1 MIKIENLNFSYK
13 NNSDENENVEY
24 TAALND
30 LDLSINK
37 GEFVAILGHN
47 GSGKSTLAKLLNGQ
61 IFPTSGDIL
70 ICGMNTKDDKKIW
83 EIREKCSM
91 VFQNPDNQMVATTVE
106 NEVAFGPENLQIK
119 NPELRQRVDEAIKLV
134 GMQDYIKKSPS
145 ELSGGQKQRVSIAG
159 VIAMLS
165 DCIIFDE
172 PTAMLDPKG
181 RADVM
186 NIIHDLNKKY
196 KKTVVHITHY
206 MEEAALADRIIVL
219 NKGKKALEGSAREV
233 FSNVKEMKDLGLT
246 VPQVTEIAYEL
257 EKEGYNFDKLPLN
270 IEEFLE
276 LVWKLN

>member
-119 NPELRQRVDEAIKLV
+119 NPELRQRVYEAIKLV

-257 EKEGYNFDKLPLN
+257 EKEGYEFEKLPLN

-276 LVWKLN
+276 LV

>member
-134 GMQDYIKKSPS
+134 GMQEYIKKSPS

-219 NKGKKALEGSAREV
+219 NKGRKELEGSAREV

-246 VPQVTEIAYEL
+246 VPQVTEIAYKL
-257 EKEGYNFDKLPLN
+257 EKEGYKFDKLPLN

-276 LVWKLN
+276 LV

>member
-13 NNSDENENVEY
+13 DNSEENEIKY
-24 TAALND
+24 TKALNN
-30 LDLSINK
+30 LNLSIK
-37 GEFVAILGHN
+37 EGEFVAILGHN

-61 IFPTSGDIL
+61 IFPTKGDIL
-70 ICGMNTKDDKKIW
+70 ICGMNTKDEKKIW
-83 EIREKCSM
+83 DIREKCSM

-106 NEVAFGPENLQIK
+106 NEVAFGPENLQVK
-119 NPELRQRVDEAIKLV
+119 NPELRERVDEAIKLV
-134 GMQDYIKKSPS
+134 GMEDYKKRSPS
-145 ELSGGQKQRVSIAG
+145 ALSGGQKQRVSIAG

-172 PTAMLDPKG
+172 PTAMLDPQG
-181 RADVM
+181 RNDVM
-186 NIIHDLNKKY
+186 DIIQTLNKKY

-219 NKGKKALEGSAREV
+219 NKGEKALEGSAREV
-233 FSNVKEMKDLGLT
+233 FSKVKEMKDLGLT

-257 EKEGYNFDKLPLN
+257 EKEGYNFEKLPLN

-276 LVWKLN
+276 LV

>member
-13 NNSDENENVEY
+13 NNSDENENIEY

-30 LDLSINK
+30 LDLSIDK

-106 NEVAFGPENLQIK
+106 NEVAFGPENLQVK
-119 NPELRQRVDEAIKLV
+119 NPELRQRVDEAIRLV
-134 GMQDYIKKSPS
+134 GMQDYVKKSPS

-165 DCIIFDE
+165 DCVIFDE

-181 RADVM
+181 RSDVM
-186 NIIHDLNKKY
+186 DIIHDLNKKY

-219 NKGKKALEGSAREV
+219 NKGRKELEGSAREV
-233 FSNVKEMKDLGLT
+233 FSNVKEMKELGLT

-257 EKEGYNFDKLPLN
+257 EKEGYEFEKLPLN

-276 LVWKLN
+276 LV

>member
-257 EKEGYNFDKLPLN
+257 GKEGYEFEKLPLN

-276 LVWKLN
+276 LV

>member
-13 NNSDENENVEY
+13 NNSDEDENVEY

-106 NEVAFGPENLQIK
+106 NEVAFGPENLQIE

-181 RADVM
+181 RSDVM

-257 EKEGYNFDKLPLN
+257 GKEGYEFEKLPLN

-276 LVWKLN
+276 LV

>member
-13 NNSDENENVEY
+13 NESEENVKY
-24 TAALND
+24 TKALSD
-30 LDLSINK
+30 LNLEINK

-61 IFPTSGDIL
+61 IFPTSGDIF
-70 ICGMNTKDDKKIW
+70 IGGMNTKDEEKIW
-83 EIREKCSM
+83 DIRKKCSM

-106 NEVAFGPENLQIK
+106 QEVAFGPENLQVE
-119 NPELRQRVDEAIKLV
+119 NPELRKRVDDAIRLV
-134 GMQDYIKKSPS
+134 GMEDYVKKSPS
-145 ELSGGQKQRVSIAG
+145 SLSGGQKQRVSIAG

-186 NIIHDLNKKY
+186 DIIKILNKKM

-206 MEEAALADRIIVL
+206 MEEAAMADRIVVL

-233 FSNVKEMKDLGLT
+233 FSKVDEMKKLGLT
-246 VPQVTEIAYEL
+246 VPQVTEIAYKL
-257 EKEGYNFDKLPLN
+257 KEDGYDFEKLPLN
-270 IEEFLE
+270 IEEFME
-276 LVWKLN
+276 LIWI

>member
-1 MIKIENLNFSYK
+1 MIKRENLNFSYK
-13 NNSDENENVEY
+13 NDSDENENIEY
-24 TAALND
+24 TNALNN
-30 LDLSINK
+30 LSLSINK

-61 IFPTSGDIL
+61 IFPTNGDIW
-70 ICGMNTKDDKKIW
+70 ISGMNTKDQDKIW
-83 EIREKCSM
+83 DIREKCSM
-91 VFQNPDNQMVATTVE
+91 VFQNPDNQIVATTVE
-106 NEVAFGPENLQIK
+106 DEVAFGPENLQVK

-134 GMQDYIKKSPS
+134 GMENYVKRSPS

-172 PTAMLDPKG
+172 PTAMLDPQG
-181 RADVM
+181 RSDVM
-186 NIIHDLNKKY
+186 DIIQTLNKKY

-233 FSNVKEMKDLGLT
+233 FSKVKEMKELGLT

-257 EKEGYNFDKLPLN
+257 EKDGYNFEKLPLN

-276 LVWKLN
+276 LI

>member
-219 NKGKKALEGSAREV
+219 NKGRKELEGSAREV

>member
-106 NEVAFGPENLQIK
+106 NEVAFGPENLQVK
-119 NPELRQRVDEAIKLV
+119 NPELRQRVDEAIRLV

-219 NKGKKALEGSAREV
+219 NKGRKELEGSAREV

-257 EKEGYNFDKLPLN
+257 EKEGYEFEKLPLN

-276 LVWKLN
+276 LV

>member
-13 NNSDENENVEY
+13 NDSDENENIEY
-24 TAALND
+24 TNALNN
-30 LDLSINK
+30 LSLSINK

-61 IFPTSGDIL
+61 IFPKSGDIW
-70 ICGMNTKDDKKIW
+70 ISGMNTKDQDKIW
-83 EIREKCSM
+83 DIREKCSM

-106 NEVAFGPENLQIK
+106 NEVAFGPENLQVK

-134 GMQDYIKKSPS
+134 GMEDFVKRSPS

-172 PTAMLDPKG
+172 PTAMLDPQG
-181 RADVM
+181 RSDVM
-186 NIIHDLNKKY
+186 DIIQILNKKY

-219 NKGKKALEGSAREV
+219 NKGEKALEGSAREV
-233 FSNVKEMKDLGLT
+233 FSKVKEMKELGLT

-257 EKEGYNFDKLPLN
+257 EKDGYNFEKLPLN

-276 LVWKLN
+276 LI

>member
-83 EIREKCSM
+83 DIREKCSM

-233 FSNVKEMKDLGLT
+233 FSNVKEMKKLGLT

-276 LVWKLN
+276 LV

>member
-13 NNSDENENVEY
+13 NNSDENENIEY

-233 FSNVKEMKDLGLT
+233 FSNVKEMKELGLT

-257 EKEGYNFDKLPLN
+257 EKEGYEFEKLPLN

-276 LVWKLN
+276 LV

>member
-119 NPELRQRVDEAIKLV
+119 NPELRQRVDEAIRLV
-134 GMQDYIKKSPS
+134 GMQDYVKKSPS

-219 NKGKKALEGSAREV
+219 NKGRKELEGSAREV

-257 EKEGYNFDKLPLN
+257 EKEGYEFEKLPLN

-276 LVWKLN
+276 LV

>member
-13 NNSDENENVEY
+13 NDSDENENIEY
-24 TAALND
+24 TNALND
-30 LDLSINK
+30 LSMSINK

-61 IFPTSGDIL
+61 IFPTSGDIW
-70 ICGMNTKDDKKIW
+70 ISGMNTKDEEKIW
-83 EIREKCSM
+83 DIREKCSM

-106 NEVAFGPENLQIK
+106 DEVAFGPENLQVK

-134 GMQDYIKKSPS
+134 GMENFVKRSPS

-172 PTAMLDPKG
+172 PTAMLDPQG
-181 RADVM
+181 RSDVM
-186 NIIHDLNKKY
+186 DIIQTLNKKY

-219 NKGKKALEGSAREV
+219 NKGQVAMQGSAREV
-233 FSNVKEMKDLGLT
+233 FSKVKEMKDLGLT

-257 EKEGYNFDKLPLN
+257 EKDGYNFEKLPLN

-276 LVWKLN
+276 LI

>member
-106 NEVAFGPENLQIK
+106 NEVAFGPENLQVK
-119 NPELRQRVDEAIKLV
+119 NPELRQRVDEAIRLV
-134 GMQDYIKKSPS
+134 GMQDYVKKSPS

-219 NKGKKALEGSAREV
+219 NKGRKELEGSAREV
-233 FSNVKEMKDLGLT
+233 FSNVKEMKELGLT

-257 EKEGYNFDKLPLN
+257 EKEGYKFDKLPLN

-276 LVWKLN
+276 LV

>member
-106 NEVAFGPENLQIK
+106 NEVAFGPENLQIE

-233 FSNVKEMKDLGLT
+233 FSNVKEMKKLGLT

-257 EKEGYNFDKLPLN
+257 EKEGYEFEKLPLN

-276 LVWKLN
+276 LV

>member
-13 NNSDENENVEY
+13 NNSDENENIEY

-30 LDLSINK
+30 LDLSIDK

-219 NKGKKALEGSAREV
+219 NKGRKELEGSAREV

-257 EKEGYNFDKLPLN
+257 GKEGYEFDKLPLN

-276 LVWKLN
+276 LV

>member
-13 NNSDENENVEY
+13 NDSDENENIEY
-24 TAALND
+24 TNALNN
-30 LDLSINK
+30 LSLSINK

-61 IFPTSGDIL
+61 IFPTSGDIW
-70 ICGMNTKDDKKIW
+70 ISGMNTKDQDKIW
-83 EIREKCSM
+83 DIREKCSM

-106 NEVAFGPENLQIK
+106 NEVAFGPENLQVK

-134 GMQDYIKKSPS
+134 GMENYVKRSPS

-172 PTAMLDPKG
+172 PTAMLDPQG
-181 RADVM
+181 RSDVM
-186 NIIHDLNKKY
+186 DIIQTLNKKY

-219 NKGKKALEGSAREV
+219 NKGKKAIEGSAREV
-233 FSNVKEMKDLGLT
+233 FSKVKEMKELGLT

-257 EKEGYNFDKLPLN
+257 EKDGYNFEKLPLN

-276 LVWKLN
+276 LI

>member
-1 MIKIENLNFSYK
+1 MIKIEKLNFSYK

-134 GMQDYIKKSPS
+134 DMQEYIKKSPS

-219 NKGKKALEGSAREV
+219 NKGRKELEGSAREV
-233 FSNVKEMKDLGLT
+233 FSNVKEMKELGLT

-276 LVWKLN
+276 LV

>member
-233 FSNVKEMKDLGLT
+233 FSNVKEMKELGLT

-276 LVWKLN
+276 LV

>member
-106 NEVAFGPENLQIK
+106 NEVAFGPENLQVK
-119 NPELRQRVDEAIKLV
+119 NPELRKRVDEAIRLV
-134 GMQDYIKKSPS
+134 GMQDYVKKSPS

-186 NIIHDLNKKY
+186 DIIHDLNKKY

-219 NKGKKALEGSAREV
+219 NKGRKELEGSAREV
-233 FSNVKEMKDLGLT
+233 FSNVKEMKELGLT

-276 LVWKLN
+276 LV

>member
-13 NNSDENENVEY
+13 NDSDENENIEY
-24 TAALND
+24 TNALND
-30 LDLSINK
+30 LSMSINK

-61 IFPTSGDIL
+61 IFPTSGDIW
-70 ICGMNTKDDKKIW
+70 IAGMNTKDEEKIW
-83 EIREKCSM
+83 DIREKCSM

-106 NEVAFGPENLQIK
+106 DEVAFGPENLQVK

-134 GMQDYIKKSPS
+134 GMEKFVKRSPS

-172 PTAMLDPKG
+172 PTAMLDPQG
-181 RADVM
+181 RSDVM
-186 NIIHDLNKKY
+186 DIIQTLNKKY

-219 NKGKKALEGSAREV
+219 NKGQVAMQGSAREV
-233 FSNVKEMKDLGLT
+233 FSKVKEMKDLGLT
-246 VPQVTEIAYEL
+246 VPQVTEIAYEI
-257 EKEGYNFDKLPLN
+257 EKDGYNFEKLPLN

-276 LVWKLN
+276 LI

>member
-13 NNSDENENVEY
+13 NDSDENENIEY
-24 TAALND
+24 TNALNN
-30 LDLSINK
+30 LSLSINE

-61 IFPTSGDIL
+61 IFPTSGDIW
-70 ICGMNTKDDKKIW
+70 ISGMNTKDQDKIW
-83 EIREKCSM
+83 DIREKCSM

-106 NEVAFGPENLQIK
+106 NEVAFGPENLQVK

-134 GMQDYIKKSPS
+134 GMEDFVKRSPS

-172 PTAMLDPKG
+172 PTAMLDPQG
-181 RADVM
+181 RSDVM
-186 NIIHDLNKKY
+186 DIIQTLNKKY

-219 NKGKKALEGSAREV
+219 NKGEKALEGSSREV
-233 FSNVKEMKDLGLT
+233 FSKVKEMKELGLT

-257 EKEGYNFDKLPLN
+257 EKDGYNFEKLPLN

-276 LVWKLN
+276 LI

>member
-13 NNSDENENVEY
+13 NDSDENENIEY
-24 TAALND
+24 TNALND
-30 LDLSINK
+30 LSISINK

-61 IFPTSGDIL
+61 IFPTSGDIW
-70 ICGMNTKDDKKIW
+70 IAGMNTKDEEKIW
-83 EIREKCSM
+83 DIREKCSM

-106 NEVAFGPENLQIK
+106 DEVAFGPENLQVK

-134 GMQDYIKKSPS
+134 GMEKFVKRSPS

-172 PTAMLDPKG
+172 PTAMLDPQG
-181 RADVM
+181 RSDVM
-186 NIIHDLNKKY
+186 NIIQTLNKKY

-219 NKGKKALEGSAREV
+219 NKGQVAMQGSAREV
-233 FSNVKEMKDLGLT
+233 FSKVKEMKDLGLT

-257 EKEGYNFDKLPLN
+257 KKDGYDFEKLPLN

-276 LVWKLN
+276 LIWK

>member
-13 NNSDENENVEY
+13 NDSDENENIEY
-24 TAALND
+24 TNALND
-30 LDLSINK
+30 LSISINK

-61 IFPTSGDIL
+61 IFPTSGDIW
-70 ICGMNTKDDKKIW
+70 ISGMNTKDEEKIW
-83 EIREKCSM
+83 DIREKCSM

-106 NEVAFGPENLQIK
+106 DEVAFGPENLQVK

-134 GMQDYIKKSPS
+134 GMEKFVKRSPS

-172 PTAMLDPKG
+172 PTAMLDPQG
-181 RADVM
+181 RSDVM
-186 NIIHDLNKKY
+186 DIIQTLNKKY

-219 NKGKKALEGSAREV
+219 NKGQVAMQGSAREV
-233 FSNVKEMKDLGLT
+233 FSKVKEMKDLGLT

-257 EKEGYNFDKLPLN
+257 EKDGYNFEKLPLN

-276 LVWKLN
+276 LIWK

>member
-119 NPELRQRVDEAIKLV
+119 NPELRQIVDEAIKLV

-233 FSNVKEMKDLGLT
+233 FSNVKEMKKLGLT

-257 EKEGYNFDKLPLN
+257 EKEGYEFEKLPLN

-276 LVWKLN
+276 LV

>member
-13 NNSDENENVEY
+13 NNSDENENIEY

-276 LVWKLN
+276 LV